1 MARYQGSS
9 NPLKKPKILMITVSL
24 FFFTLYIINLDFQSK
39 YPQKYP
45 SKTTKKTTTTMTMMI
60 TGLNPPSDT
69 PYLSTEPPSYG
80 YKNYSEL
87 IPGHLPLILSIPH
100 GGHSFPY
107 EIPDRKDLIP
117 GMIKSNDINTQ
128 EVGHLLSQRIMKK
141 LNGRK
146 PYMVINHLGRSKID
160 VNRPLKEGVETKTSN
175 ETRLAWN
182 DYHTFMKNSV
192 DEIELRFGC
201 GLLIDIHGM

>member
-45 SKTTKKTTTTMTMMI
+45 SKTTKKTTTTTMTMMI

-107 EIPDRKDLIP
+107 E
-117 GMIKSNDINTQ
+117 
-128 EVGHLLSQRIMKK
+128 
-141 LNGRK
+141 
-146 PYMVINHLGRSKID
+146 
-160 VNRPLKEGVETKTSN
+160 
-175 ETRLAWN
+175 
-182 DYHTFMKNSV
+182 
-192 DEIELRFGC
+192 
-201 GLLIDIHGM
+201 